1 MTTLIIS
8 PDITWTSRAQQAFI
22 VQGLPCEV
30 AYNGKDAQL
39 MAYHKKYSYFVLD
52 LDIQN
57 HPALEVCKYLRKT
70 CPQSKLI
77 MTVVSNTKLDEM
89 LLDEK
94 KLLKMGVT
102 QVLFQP
108 EPESIVGAIQDIG
121 QIRKW
126 KNVQETGKPQ
136 EPDKDEEI
144 IDSEFSR
151 IKISELFGDA
161 LAVFDYYIRLGSN
174 RFVKII
180 HKGEKPSKDQLTK
193 YESSGT
199 KFLYFLKK
207 DRATFISY
215 QNDLAKEMIKSSSAN
230 EGSKVVQA
238 MKSTTDKYFEE
249 VFTVG
254 IQPNLI
260 EEGKSICQNM
270 FDAAKKDQTLSKFV
284 NDLEQFNPAALSHA
298 FLVSFFSALICK
310 DLDWAGK
317 KTVETLA
324 LGALFHDIGILQL
337 PPEIQEMDPSQ
348 MSAEQF
354 NLYQTHPQLGAEALK
369 SIPGLNVGVIQIVL
383 QHHEKLNGSGYPEG
397 ISGHK
402 IYPLAK
408 VVALAD
414 AFSYFLKEKEL
425 SPIDGLKL
433 FLRNHDNLTWY
444 DPILMKNLIKALK

>member
-22 VQGLPCEV
+22 VQGLPCDV

-39 MAYHKKYSYFVLD
+39 MSYHKKYSYFVLD
-52 LDIQN
+52 IETQN
-57 HPALEVCKYLRKT
+57 HPAIDVCKYLRKT
-70 CPQSKLI
+70 CPLGKLLVTI
-77 MTVVSNTKLDEM
+77 SSNKKLEEM

-94 KLLKMGVT
+94 KLLKMGVNK
-102 QVLFQP
+102 VLFQP
-108 EPESIVGAIQDIG
+108 EPETIVSAIQDIG

-136 EPDKDEEI
+136 ELDKDEEI
-144 IDSEFSR
+144 IDAEFSR
-151 IKISELFGDA
+151 IKITELFGDS
-161 LAVFDYYIRLGSN
+161 LAVFDYYIRLSSN

-180 HKGEKPSKDQLTK
+180 HKGEKASQEQLSK

-199 KFLYFLKK
+199 HFLFFLKK
-207 DRATFISY
+207 DRSTFISY
-215 QNDLAKEMIKSSSAN
+215 QNDLARELIKTSGQNDGA
-230 EGSKVVQA
+230 KVIQA

-249 VFTVG
+249 IFTMG

-270 FDAAKKDQTLSKFV
+270 FDVAKKDQGLSKFI

-298 FLVSFFSALICK
+298 FLVSFFSMLICK
-310 DLDWAGK
+310 DLDWVGK
-317 KTVETLA
+317 KSVETLA

-337 PPEIQEMDPSQ
+337 PPEIREMDPSLMTPDQ
-348 MSAEQF
+348 LT
-354 NLYQTHPQLGAEALK
+354 LYKTHPSLGAEALRN
-369 SIPGLNVGVIQIVL
+369 IPGLNVGVIQIVL
-383 QHHEKLNGSGYPEG
+383 QHHEKINGNGYPEG

-408 VVALAD
+408 VVSLAD
-414 AFSYFLKEKEL
+414 GFSYFLKEKGL
-425 SPIDGLKL
+425 SPIEGLKV
-433 FLRNHDNLTWY
+433 FLRYQDNLVAY
-444 DPILMKNLIKALK
+444 DPMLMKNLINALK